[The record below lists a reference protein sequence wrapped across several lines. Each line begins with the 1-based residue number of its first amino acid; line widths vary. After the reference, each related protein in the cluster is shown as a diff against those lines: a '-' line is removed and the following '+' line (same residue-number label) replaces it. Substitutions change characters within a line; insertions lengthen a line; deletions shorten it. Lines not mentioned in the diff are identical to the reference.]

1 MCNYKHS
8 LCILVVSQWPL
19 WTGGI
24 LETEA
29 PSLPLTSW
37 LLLILAVDHSV
48 QSLQWVSS
56 LVDTEQIH
64 HTVDDLSET
73 TLPYLR
79 LYYILFAVESLVIAC

>member
-1 MCNYKHS
+1 MS
-8 LCILVVSQWPL
+8 LLPV
-19 WTGGI
+19 WTGGV

-37 LLLILAVDHSV
+37 SLLIQAVYHSV
-48 QSLQWVSS
+48 QSLHWVSR

-64 HTVDDLSET
+64 HTVGGLGET

-79 LYYILFAVESLVIAC
+79 LYYILFAVEAVVIAC